1 MDVPVYKKI
10 QQEMLE
16 MIKDLPPNSPIP
28 SERDLTKRFDASRMT
43 VRKAVSALVDEG
55 YLYRDSNRGTFV
67 ADSTL
72 HKKNTLINTEDID
85 SLTYKMIYFDVKAS
99 SGDDVQAAL
108 RISDDEPVV
117 RMIRLVSKNEVPQ
130 CIEEIYIRRLNLS
143 DEELRNLPNWKDF
156 NRLYSEGSLTSR
168 FKPVMVPPQYAHMLA
183 VRVNEPII
191 LVENIVNRI
200 SGEPVIFMKVYN
212 NPAEK
217 VIEIVT

>member
-43 VRKAVSALVDEG
+43 VRKAVEALVDEG
-55 YLYRDSNRGTFV
+55 YLYRESNRGTFV

-72 HKKNTLINTEDID
+72 HKKNTLTATDDIEQ
-85 SLTYKMIYFDVKAS
+85 LTYKIIYFDVKAS
-99 SGDDVQAAL
+99 SGDDVQTAL
-108 RISDDEPVV
+108 RINDDEPVV
-117 RMIRLVSKNEVPQ
+117 RMIRLVSKEGRPQ

-156 NRLYSEGSLTSR
+156 NKLYSEGSLTSR
-168 FKPVMVPPQYAHMLA
+168 FKPVMVPPQYAHMLN
-183 VRVNEPII
+183 VRVNEPLI

-212 NPAEK
+212 NPVEK